1 VHKGQKNTNKTKE
14 NIMNKNLISILK
26 GGLIATAAM
35 TLLML
40 VAPMM
45 GMPKMPIG
53 NMLAGF
59 MGIPVALGW
68 IAHFMIGVV
77 LAAAY
82 VVIWKDRLSGKP
94 AVKGLLFSLI
104 PFIMAQVIV
113 MPMMGAGFF
122 SANTP
127 TPITMV
133 MGSLIG
139 HLVYGAVLGA
149 VSK

>member
-1 VHKGQKNTNKTKE
+1 
-14 NIMNKNLISILK
+14 MNKDLISILK
-26 GGLIATAAM
+26 GGIIATAAM

-40 VAPMM
+40 IAPMM

-77 LAAAY
+77 LAAGY
-82 VVIWKDRLSGKP
+82 VYFLKDKLSGKP
-94 AVKGLLFSLI
+94 AIKGILFALI
-104 PFIMAQVIV
+104 PFFMAQIMV

-122 SANTP
+122 SMNTGAP
-127 TPITMV
+127 MMMV

-139 HLVYGAVLGA
+139 HVVYGAVLGT

>member
-1 VHKGQKNTNKTKE
+1 
-14 NIMNKNLISILK
+14 MNKNLISILK
-26 GGLIATAAM
+26 GGIIATAAM
-35 TLLML
+35 TILML

-53 NMLAGF
+53 EMLAGF

-68 IAHFMIGVV
+68 IAHFMIGII

-82 VVIWKDRLSGKP
+82 VVYAKDKLSGKP
-94 AVKGLLFSLI
+94 PIKGLVFALI

-127 TPITMV
+127 TPIMMV

-139 HLVYGAVLGA
+139 HMIYGAVLGA